1 MLRTDGP
8 LCLHLCSL
16 TLSEQER
23 AERAERAEVTRLALL
38 PATQTSTVTKPNVP
52 SKGGQIGVQMERGK
66 TSN

>member
-16 TLSEQER
+16 ALSEQ
-23 AERAERAEVTRLALL
+23 ERAERAEVTRLALL

-52 SKGGQIGVQMERGK
+52 SKGGKIGVQMERE
-66 TSN
+66 N